1 MQPAQ
6 VQQESDL
13 TGGIVALV
21 VIFLI
26 ILIIAKKK
34 MGKKKIQLK
43 PSKRT
48 FPKPEPSKR
57 TFPKPE
63 PEPEIGGS
71 PITPY
76 LKVRMELLKLKKD
89 YAKMMAERNRIN
101 IKIQN
106 EISENLEFYKSK
118 TTELKSLNQILSYTK
133 TDLGKQQKMLQ
144 SVNIDA
150 IPKDMKDLSK
160 LQNLISKV
168 KIDTQPLIDSL
179 ETYEKLANKLI
190 LTRKQEQRNTKPTTH
205 PDIPVI
211 ENSLDEDLEKLK
223 PILPK
228 KSKKNTKEIDAETA
242 NEIKKELAELR
253 ITLENQKKT
262 KKKTTKPKPEPKSEP
277 KPEPK
282 PEPKNEIEDIEII
295 KKLTAKMVRDHRVYK
310 NTINKDVKVKLID
323 AYIEHKSIKKLCKL
337 YPRLSKSQIQRH
349 LITTIRLP
357 DELKQ
362 IESSLHSDPNLS
374 KVIACFATDHYDW
387 DGQQAKKEKVV
398 SLALSIAKYLDID
411 KQMNL
416 VFQGIKTS
424 DDVVSISQQRD
435 RIHEKYSCSYSDDE
449 WKRGDRTQRQYFA
462 LYGHKNLK
470 VVEFFCKWEYDHKN
484 RMPIDMASSLIENS
498 KKFLEQWNND
508 AIRRDKQEQRRKKS
522 ENREDFP
529 IFDDES
535 S

>member
-1 MQPAQ
+1 PPVVQQEPPVVQQEPVQPAQ

-253 ITLENQKKT
+253 ITLENQ
-262 KKKTTKPKPEPKSEP
+262 
-277 KPEPK
+277 
-282 PEPKNEIEDIEII
+282 
-295 KKLTAKMVRDHRVYK
+295 
-310 NTINKDVKVKLID
+310 
-323 AYIEHKSIKKLCKL
+323 
-337 YPRLSKSQIQRH
+337 
-349 LITTIRLP
+349 
-357 DELKQ
+357 
-362 IESSLHSDPNLS
+362 
-374 KVIACFATDHYDW
+374 
-387 DGQQAKKEKVV
+387 
-398 SLALSIAKYLDID
+398 
-411 KQMNL
+411 
-416 VFQGIKTS
+416 
-424 DDVVSISQQRD
+424 
-435 RIHEKYSCSYSDDE
+435 
-449 WKRGDRTQRQYFA
+449 
-462 LYGHKNLK
+462 
-470 VVEFFCKWEYDHKN
+470 
-484 RMPIDMASSLIENS
+484 
-498 KKFLEQWNND
+498 
-508 AIRRDKQEQRRKKS
+508 
-522 ENREDFP
+522 
-529 IFDDES
+529 
-535 S
+535 